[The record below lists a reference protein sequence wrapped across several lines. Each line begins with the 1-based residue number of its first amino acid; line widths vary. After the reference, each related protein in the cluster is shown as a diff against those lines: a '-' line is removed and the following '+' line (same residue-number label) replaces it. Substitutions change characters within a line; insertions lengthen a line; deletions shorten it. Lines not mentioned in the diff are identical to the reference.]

1 MSYYIPILAMVI
13 IAALFVLVMVG
24 ASVIIGPHRYNKS
37 KYDVYEC
44 GVDAVDRPENG
55 GRMALKYFTIAMM
68 FLSFDVETIFLF
80 PWAIAF
86 GKMGW
91 FLLVEMLLFV
101 ATLLVA
107 YIYVW
112 RRGGLNWE

>member
-44 GVDAVDRPENG
+44 GVDALDRPENG
-55 GRMALKYFTIAMM
+55 GRMSLKYFTIAMM
-68 FLSFDVETIFLF
+68 FLIFDVETIFLV

-86 GKMGW
+86 DKMGW